1 YLQLA
6 FLWQDG
12 TMAALP
18 TLGGNNASLY
28 NNNLNNHGQVAGWA
42 ENSTQDPNCISPQ
55 VVDWEAV
62 IWGPK
67 EGEIHELPPL
77 PGDSIGAALAIND
90 NGQVVGTSGACGVP
104 SFTLPLQAV
113 LWQNGKVIKLGS
125 LGGALGNVAL
135 GINNRGQ
142 VVGVSDLPGDT
153 TSHAFFWTKERG
165 MQDLGTLPGDYSSAA
180 YAINNEGQVVVQSCD
195 VDFNCRVALW
205 QNGVMTD
212 LNALTP
218 PGSLYLVVPAG
229 INDLGEITGQ
239 AFDPSTGDAPAFLAT
254 PECEGDNTGANSPA
268 AQANGNS
275 TTKVVLPEDI
285 REQLRQRRGFGRLG

>member
-1 YLQLA
+1 
-6 FLWQDG
+6 
-12 TMAALP
+12 MAKWRVGRRIALR
-18 TLGGNNASLY
+18 TRIAS
-28 NNNLNNHGQVAGWA
+28 
-42 ENSTQDPNCISPQ
+42 PPQ

-62 IWGPK
+62 IWGPR

-77 PGDSIGAALAIND
+77 RGDSIGAALAIND
-90 NGQVVGTSGACGVP
+90 NGQVVGASGTCGLP

-153 TSHAFFWTKERG
+153 TSHAFFWTKENG
-165 MQDLGTLPGDYSSAA
+165 MQDLGTLPGDYSSVA
-180 YAINNEGQVVVQSCD
+180 YAINNEGQVVIQSCD

-205 QNGVMTD
+205 ENGVMTD
-212 LNALTP
+212 FNTLTA

-229 INDLGEITGQ
+229 INDLGQITGQ

-254 PECEGDNTGANSPA
+254 PECDGDNTESESAA
-268 AQANGNS
+268 AQVGGNP
-275 TTKVVLPEDI
+275 TPKVVLPENI
-285 REQLRQRRGFGRLG
+285 REQLRQRRGFGRPGAGLMRPQ